1 MKRLT
6 TLLLMGTLVL
16 GACGQNSNDKG
27 EQLKVYTTV
36 FPFKSMTE
44 QIGGD
49 HVEVKS
55 IYPNGTDIHTFE
67 PTQQDTLNIA
77 KSDLFIYSSDEL
89 DSVAAKI
96 NKAAKSKETLA
107 VASNLEE
114 KQLLEH
120 HHDHE
125 SEHAHEHEH
134 GHESEHA
141 HEHEHGHEESA
152 HDPHVWLDPVMNK
165 TFAKEIKDKLVKL
178 DPDNKSDY
186 SKNYEKLI
194 KDIDNIDMKL
204 RAITKNPKRD
214 TVYISHESIGYLANR
229 YHFTEK
235 GVSGMNNEEPSQQ
248 EIVTMI
254 NDINE
259 LKIPYILYEQ
269 NIPSKITDVIKAKT
283 NTEALKFHNMSVL
296 TDEDA
301 KNKDVTYQSL
311 MKENITAL
319 DQALNH

>member
-1 MKRLT
+1 MKKLS

-16 GACGQNSNDKG
+16 GACGQNSSDKG
-27 EQLKVYTTV
+27 EQLEVYTTV

-77 KSDLFIYSSDEL
+77 KGDLFIYSSDEL
-89 DSVAAKI
+89 DPVAAKI
-96 NKAAKSKETLA
+96 NKAAKNKNTLA

-120 HHDHE
+120 HHDHGD
-125 SEHAHEHEH
+125 EHE
-134 GHESEHA
+134 

-178 DPDNKSDY
+178 DPENKKDY
-186 SKNYEKLI
+186 SKNYEKLVKEI
-194 KDIDNIDMKL
+194 DDIDTQLKQ
-204 RAITKNPKRD
+204 ITKNPKRD

-248 EIVTMI
+248 EIVTII
-254 NDINE
+254 NDIND
-259 LKIPYILYEQ
+259 LKVPYILYEQ
-269 NIPSKITDVIKAKT
+269 NIPSKITDVIKDKT
-283 NTEALKFHNMSVL
+283 KTEALKFHNMSVL
-296 TDEDA
+296 TDDDV
-301 KNKDVTYQSL
+301 KNKDVTYQTIMKQNIESL
-311 MKENITAL
+311 DK
-319 DQALNH
+319 ALNQ

>member
-1 MKRLT
+1 MKRLS
-6 TLLLMGTLVL
+6 TLLLMSTLVL
-16 GACGQNSNDKG
+16 GACGQNDSHHE

-44 QIGGD
+44 QIGGS
-49 HVEVKS
+49 HVDVKS

-67 PTQQDTLNIA
+67 PTQQDTLDIA
-77 KSDLFIYSSDEL
+77 KGDLFIYSSDEL
-89 DSVAAKI
+89 DPVAAKM
-96 NKAAKSKETLA
+96 NKAVNGNNTLA
-107 VASNLEE
+107 VAANITE

-120 HHDHE
+120 HHDHD
-125 SEHAHEHEH
+125 EHEH
-134 GHESEHA
+134 GEAET
-141 HEHEHGHEESA
+141 A

-165 TFAKEIKDKLVKL
+165 AFAEEIKNRLIKLDPENKADYNRNYQKLVK
-178 DPDNKSDY
+178 
-186 SKNYEKLI
+186 
-194 KDIDNIDMKL
+194 DISGIDTQLKK
-204 RAITKNPKRD
+204 ITQHPKRD
-214 TVYISHESIGYLANR
+214 TIYISHESIGYLANR

-269 NIPSKITDVIKAKT
+269 NIPSKITDVIKNKT
-283 NTEALKFHNMSVL
+283 NTKALKFHNMSVL

-301 KNKDVTYQSL
+301 KNKEVTYQSI

>member
-1 MKRLT
+1 MKKLS

-16 GACGQNSNDKG
+16 GACGQNSSDKG
-27 EQLKVYTTV
+27 EQLEVYTTV

-77 KSDLFIYSSDEL
+77 KGDLFIYSSDEL
-89 DSVAAKI
+89 DPVAAKI
-96 NKAAKSKETLA
+96 NKAAKNKNTLA

-120 HHDHE
+120 HHDHGD
-125 SEHAHEHEH
+125 EHE
-134 GHESEHA
+134 

-178 DPDNKSDY
+178 DPENKKDY
-186 SKNYEKLI
+186 SKNYEKLVKEI
-194 KDIDNIDMKL
+194 DDIDTQLKQ
-204 RAITKNPKRD
+204 ITKNPKRD

-254 NDINE
+254 NDIND
-259 LKIPYILYEQ
+259 LKVPYILYEQ
-269 NIPSKITDVIKAKT
+269 NIPSKITDVIKDKT
-283 NTEALKFHNMSVL
+283 KTEALKFHNMSVL
-296 TDEDA
+296 TDDDV
-301 KNKDVTYQSL
+301 KNKDVTYQTIMKQNVESL
-311 MKENITAL
+311 DK
-319 DQALNH
+319 ALNQ